1 MQARLDSERKK
12 MRRMME
18 TVADLVGNWKEQGS
32 ENGDD
37 DDGEQGDEGDSLS
50 EHDTGEGNEGEM
62 GPDRPNVAPPGE
74 NSSASVPDLISN
86 GPNLG
91 KGKEKETNT
100 MQTLPVPQY
109 VFLTFEVPSF
119 LTYPTF

>member
-1 MQARLDSERKK
+1 
-12 MRRMME
+12 ME
-18 TVADLVGNWKEQGS
+18 SVADLVGNWKKQGS

-37 DDGEQGDEGDSLS
+37 DDGEQGDEGEEEGREDSLS
-50 EHDTGEGNEGEM
+50 EHDTGEGNEREM

-86 GPNLG
+86 GG

-100 MQTLPVPQY
+100 IQALPVVQY
-109 VFLTFEVPSF
+109 VFLTFEVPSS
-119 LTYPTF
+119 LTYLTF